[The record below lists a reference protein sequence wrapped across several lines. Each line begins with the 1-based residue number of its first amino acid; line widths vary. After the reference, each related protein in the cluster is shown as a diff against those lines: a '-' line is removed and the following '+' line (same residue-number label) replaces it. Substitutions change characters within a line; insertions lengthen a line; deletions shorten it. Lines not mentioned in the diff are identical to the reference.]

1 MMRSRRIPTRGPEG
15 EPLWVCLY
23 VRDTG
28 LTWAAMIVGDA
39 ERPPE
44 PGELKGLCF
53 FADTAEKAERLAVAY
68 LGEGVAQN

>member
-1 MMRSRRIPTRGPEG
+1 ME
-15 EPLWVCLY
+15 
-23 VRDTG
+23 

>member
-1 MMRSRRIPTRGPEG
+1 MPARRILTRGPEG

-28 LTWAAMIVGDA
+28 LTWAAMIVPDLA
-39 ERPPE
+39 RPPE

-53 FADTAEKAERLAVAY
+53 FADTAKEAERLALAS
-68 LGEGVAQN
+68 LGEDVARN

>member
-1 MMRSRRIPTRGPEG
+1 MRSRRIPTRGPEG

-53 FADTAEKAERLAVAY
+53 FADTAEEAERLAMAY
-68 LGEGVAQN
+68 LGEGRAQN

>member
-1 MMRSRRIPTRGPEG
+1 MPARRILTRDPAGA
-15 EPLWVCLY
+15 PLWVRLY

-28 LTWAAMIVGDA
+28 LTWAAMIVVDA

-53 FADTAEKAERLAVAY
+53 FADTAKEAERLAVAY
-68 LGEGVAQN
+68 LGEGAA

>member
-1 MMRSRRIPTRGPEG
+1 MRSRRILTRGPAG
-15 EPLWVCLY
+15 APLWVCLY

-28 LTWAAMIVGDA
+28 LTWGAMIVGDA

-53 FADTAEKAERLAVAY
+53 FADTAEKAEQLALAS
-68 LGEGVAQN
+68 LGKGVAQN